1 MKKYLQNILLTLI
14 IALGIG
20 LIAFAIRGDKGAP
33 MHYQTELSTAVG
45 GPYEGSNS
53 ASRYAL
59 VKSIADS
66 GTIFFNEKLAGFASP
81 DLAYLNGKYF
91 SLFLPGVSFLAVP
104 LYHLGNLF
112 GTPQLGAYSL
122 NVMLGIFSAY
132 LLYRLSREMGGN
144 KWASVGAAFIYIF
157 ATNTLP
163 YMQTLT
169 QHALT
174 ATLLLLSIL
183 NALRPRTVLNNLG
196 FGLIFGMAL
205 LTDIPNAIMFL
216 PVLIWVLLQHFAKN
230 ETAKGKFLS
239 IKLNIIYLA
248 IGVAPLLAVFG
259 WYNHVITGS
268 YFQLA
273 QNVGRADYIDS
284 NSPPKIAT
292 PKVDKS
298 IYDSKLVFNTRDM
311 LNGLY
316 ILIISDERGIVEY
329 QPIILLG
336 ILGAFVV
343 YKQRKHTTLLL
354 VMASIAT
361 LNTIIYSLFGD
372 PWGGWS
378 FGPRYLIPAS
388 TILCVLLG
396 PALNV
401 IGKKPLYLLVTAGFT
416 VFCIYINA
424 LGTLTT
430 NSIPPKNET
439 YNLVTP
445 IPYTYQY
452 NIDILNKGK
461 ASSLIYNLHL
471 TEELRPIQ
479 FFHIYAGITTIVGLL
494 ILILIYLEARTKK

>member
-1 MKKYLQNILLTLI
+1 MKKYLQNILLTVI
-14 IALGIG
+14 ITLGIG
-20 LIAFAIRGDKGAP
+20 LIAFAIRGDKGTP
-33 MHYQTELSTAVG
+33 MHYQTELSTTVG

-59 VKSIADS
+59 VKSIADN
-66 GTIFFNEKLAGFASP
+66 GTIFFSEKLAGFASP

-122 NVMLGIFSAY
+122 NTILGIISAY
-132 LLYRLSREMGGN
+132 LVYKLSREIGAG
-144 KWASVGAAFIYIF
+144 KWSSIGAAFIYIF
-157 ATNTLP
+157 ATNVLP

-169 QHALT
+169 QHTLT

-183 NALRPRTVLNNLG
+183 NALRQRTALNNIG

-205 LTDIPNAIMFL
+205 LTDIPNAIMFV
-216 PVLIWVLLQHFAKN
+216 PVLIWVLAQHFEQTKN
-230 ETAKGKFLS
+230 SKGKFLS
-239 IKLNIIYLA
+239 IKLNIMHLA
-248 IGVAPLLAVFG
+248 LGVAPLLAVFG
-259 WYNHVITGS
+259 WYNHAITGS

-298 IYDSKLVFNTRDM
+298 IYESKLVFNTRDM

-316 ILIISDERGIVEY
+316 ILLLSDERGIVEY

-336 ILGAFVV
+336 IFGAFVV
-343 YKQRKHTTLLL
+343 YKQRKHPTLLL
-354 VMASIAT
+354 VMASIAV
-361 LNTIIYSLFGD
+361 LNIIVYSLFGD

-378 FGPRYLIPAS
+378 FGPRYLIPTS
-388 TILCVLLG
+388 TVLCVLLG
-396 PALNV
+396 PALTS
-401 IGKKPLYLLVTAGFT
+401 IGKKPLYLLVAAGFT

-479 FFHIYAGITTIVGLL
+479 FFHIYTALTTILGLL
-494 ILILIYLEARTKK
+494 IFALIYHEARKKE